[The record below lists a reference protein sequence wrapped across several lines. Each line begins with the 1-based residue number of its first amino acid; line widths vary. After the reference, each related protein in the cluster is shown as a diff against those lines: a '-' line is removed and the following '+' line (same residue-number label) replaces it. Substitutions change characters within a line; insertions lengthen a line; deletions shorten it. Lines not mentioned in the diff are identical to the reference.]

1 MTSRLLPAL
10 LSALLL
16 AVPAVAQDPPA
27 AKGPDEKT
35 LLKDFDKAFK
45 AREAPARAAAVTAL
59 GELSRQLADG
69 GRSKALA
76 KALAKAL
83 GDDDLEVQSA
93 GVAQLAWGRDVETAL
108 PALGDHV
115 EVVRKAV
122 DQRIT
127 NPSEE
132 AKAYVNRATRLFGDT
147 CTALANYRDDRAV
160 ATLAAIIQRLQS
172 VTEDNDTSTRLIGR
186 IAEPLLALGTHDA
199 VRACVRQTQEY
210 AQMDG
215 FQEAAAKE
223 LHRVLA
229 IFATREGKAPP
240 DYSQTYYVDWDNWFE
255 KHADSFPKKLG
266 KLKEPP
272 PEPARV
278 APGREGEQ
286 PADGGPAAR

>member
-1 MTSRLLPAL
+1 MATRLMPVL
-10 LSALLL
+10 LAALLL
-16 AVPAVAQDPPA
+16 AAPALAQDTPA
-27 AKGPDEKT
+27 AGPDEKT

-59 GELSRQLADG
+59 GELSRQLPDG

-108 PALGDHV
+108 PALGEHV

-122 DQRIT
+122 EQRIT

-147 CTALANYRDDRAV
+147 CTALANHRDDRAV

-240 DYSQTYYVDWDNWFE
+240 DYDQTYYVKWDNWFE
-255 KHADSFPKKLG
+255 KHASSFPKKLG

-272 PEPARV
+272 PEPARDD
-278 APGREGEQ
+278 PGRQGEQ